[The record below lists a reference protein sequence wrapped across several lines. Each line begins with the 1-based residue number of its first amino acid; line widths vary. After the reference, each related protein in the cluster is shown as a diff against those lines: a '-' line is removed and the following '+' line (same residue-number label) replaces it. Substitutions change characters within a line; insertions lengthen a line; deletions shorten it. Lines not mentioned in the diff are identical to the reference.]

1 VTAYEL
7 DAGTDASENAYD
19 QSGNIG
25 NVTSWTEQ
33 NLPPG
38 YSNAT
43 GPVQMT
49 LWNLIGG
56 NWVASPEVGYC
67 AYGSSG
73 YPGCTG
79 PPTKGGAVAGTRP
92 DNKSIR

>member
-1 VTAYEL
+1 L
-7 DAGTDASENAYD
+7 DAGTNASENYYD

-25 NVTSWTEQ
+25 NVLTWNEQ

-38 YSNAT
+38 YSLPPAT

-56 NWVASPEVGYC
+56 TWVPSPEVGYC

-73 YPGCTG
+73 YPGCAG
-79 PPTKGGAVAGTRP
+79 PGVKRAPVGGKRLESKK
-92 DNKSIR
+92 NR